1 MGKQMAV
8 TEISP
13 TKYGRLLAET
23 LPKVIETREEFDRA
37 VTLMEELDF
46 REATTGIPLEPE
58 EEALRAL
65 LEKLIKDYDD
75 QIELPKTTPDHMIRF
90 LMEHRG
96 LKQAD
101 LLPIFGSLGVASDV
115 INGKREP
122 SKAHIRK
129 LAEFFR
135 LPADLFL

>member
-1 MGKQMAV
+1 MAV
-8 TEISP
+8 TGISP
-13 TKYGRLLAET
+13 TEYGRLLAEA
-23 LPKVIETREEFDRA
+23 LPKVVETPEEFDRA
-37 VTLMEELDF
+37 VALMEGLDV
-46 REATTGIPLEPE
+46 REMKTGVALGPE

-75 QIELPKTTPDHMIRF
+75 RIELPNTTPDSMIRY
-90 LMEHRG
+90 LMERRG

-101 LLPIFGSLGVASDV
+101 LLPIFGARSIASDV
-115 INGKREP
+115 ITGKREP

-135 LPADLFL
+135 ISPAVFL